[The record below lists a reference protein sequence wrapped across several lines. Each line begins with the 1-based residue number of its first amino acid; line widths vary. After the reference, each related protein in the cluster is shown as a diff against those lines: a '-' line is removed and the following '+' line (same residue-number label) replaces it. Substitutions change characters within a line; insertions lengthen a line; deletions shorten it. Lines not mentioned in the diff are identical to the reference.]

1 MDAMALFGSAG
12 TGGMNLEAFMIQ
24 RVGAMQQAGPEPVG
38 RAAED
43 VQPEPALAA
52 SSQQEHDEE
61 SRQENQERVDGARG
75 GGRGRGGSKGRG
87 RGRGRAK
94 GRGRRYSLA
103 LCIFFIKFFTTLKV
117 FVVGTVLDAV
127 IAKVFFLESKMIK
140 GEELPFGESA
150 SGRHAVEADSKTP
163 PKTPPK
169 TPQKTPPKTPPKLP
183 TAPPTPTP
191 FKRPSASGARFK
203 RPAAAA
209 EEELPVEDGQAVEEN
224 VEENVE
230 EKKQPKSGS
239 GANVISSISHKGGW
253 KEQMVET
260 KSGRKY
266 ARFLDKDGKQFF
278 SRARAIDN
286 GFLADKKVKK

>member
-1 MDAMALFGSAG
+1 
-12 TGGMNLEAFMIQ
+12 
-24 RVGAMQQAGPEPVG
+24 
-38 RAAED
+38 
-43 VQPEPALAA
+43 
-52 SSQQEHDEE
+52 
-61 SRQENQERVDGARG
+61 
-75 GGRGRGGSKGRG
+75 
-87 RGRGRAK
+87 
-94 GRGRRYSLA
+94 
-103 LCIFFIKFFTTLKV
+103 
-117 FVVGTVLDAV
+117 
-127 IAKVFFLESKMIK
+127 MIK
-140 GEELPFGESA
+140 GEELSFGESA

-266 ARFLDKDGKQFF
+266 ARFLDKDGKQC
-278 SRARAIDN
+278 
-286 GFLADKKVKK
+286 FLAVPEPLTMVSWQIRRLRSELERSWRMKKSQQHAAAKQYQYHHVEPYMTQSTLIVKPPTFSNNSLYVFHPRLSQACVESMCFSSTKA